1 MGTIIKELD
10 KNLVIFEPKDET
22 KTDDDILYY
31 LYKEI
36 PEPLKEDISIDEL
49 DNYGERII
57 TMRELDLNV
66 SRKIASI
73 ITSVAKKS
81 KDKDSSA
88 LGYRLFS
95 FLLRVKISMDT
106 ILSYAYAKSLVE
118 LSDKI
123 VNSEADIAYNLSQ
136 YLLEKLNYKSKFMQL
151 VLNILTN
158 KDEFKEYYEVL
169 KKGIDDIEEGLSAK
183 TIKEVYKKFNDII
196 RILG

>member
-10 KNLVIFEPKDET
+10 KDLVIFKPQDET

-31 LYKEI
+31 LYQEI
-36 PEPLKEDISIDEL
+36 PEPLKKDISIDEL

-73 ITSVAKKS
+73 ITPAAKKS
-81 KDKDSSA
+81 KDSSA

-123 VNSEADIAYNLSQ
+123 VNSEENIAYQLSQ
-136 YLLEKLNYKSKFMQL
+136 YLLDKLNYKIKFKQL

-158 KDEFKEYYEVL
+158 EEEFKKYYRVL
-169 KKGIDDIEEGLSAK
+169 KEEIEKVGEQLSTN
-183 TIKEVYKKFNDII
+183 TIEKVYNEFDRKI
-196 RILG
+196 RTLG

>member
-1 MGTIIKELD
+1 MGQIIKELD
-10 KNLVIFEPKDET
+10 ENLVIFKPQDET

-31 LYKEI
+31 LYEEI
-36 PEPLKEDISIDEL
+36 PEPLKKDISIDEL

-73 ITSVAKKS
+73 ITPAAKKS
-81 KDKDSSA
+81 KDSSA

-95 FLLRVKISMDT
+95 FLLRVKISIDT

-123 VNSEADIAYNLSQ
+123 VNSEEDIAYKLNQ
-136 YLLEKLNYKSKFMQL
+136 YLLEKLNYGAKFKQI

-158 KDEFKEYYEVL
+158 ENEFKKYYNVL
-169 KKGIDDIEEGLSAK
+169 KEEIEKVGSQLSIN
-183 TIKEVYKKFNDII
+183 TIEKVYNEFDRKI
-196 RILG
+196 RTLG

>member
-1 MGTIIKELD
+1 MGAIIWELD

-31 LYKEI
+31 LYEEI

-49 DNYGERII
+49 DNHGERII

-66 SRKIASI
+66 SRKIANVI
-73 ITSVAKKS
+73 IPAAKKS
-81 KDKDSSA
+81 KDSSA

-95 FLLRVKISMDT
+95 FLLRVKISMDI

-123 VNSEADIAYNLSQ
+123 VNSEEDIAYQLSQ
-136 YLLEKLNYKSKFMQL
+136 YLLEKLNYSTKLKQQL
-151 VLNILTN
+151 VLNTLTN
-158 KDEFKEYYEVL
+158 ENEFKKYYNV
-169 KKGIDDIEEGLSAK
+169 
-183 TIKEVYKKFNDII
+183 IKEEIDKVGDQLSTNTIEKVYNEFDRKI
-196 RILG
+196 RTLG